1 MRQKMEN
8 TDAEINGV
16 DVLVTKLKE
25 KLPWVEITS
34 IVIVKNTTGVGKH
47 LCVPYVYPTKQI

>member
-1 MRQKMEN
+1 MEN

-16 DVLVTKLKE
+16 DLLVNKLKE